1 MTASQPDGPI
11 LELRLALTSE
21 AYDRLVRFYCDG
33 FGMEP
38 AASWSNDGGRAVM
51 LEIGR
56 ASIELFDEQ
65 QAQAIDRIE
74 AGRRVS
80 GAVRLA
86 FQVSNLDL
94 ALERLL
100 AHGALLVHAPVVTPW
115 GDRNARIQ
123 DPDGMQITLFEPG
136 AKPQATES

>member
-1 MTASQPDGPI
+1 MNASQARGPI
-11 LELRLALTSE
+11 LELRLALTSN
-21 AYDRLVRFYCDG
+21 AYERLVRFYCDG
-33 FGMEP
+33 LGMEP
-38 AASWSNDGGRAVM
+38 AASWSNDGGHAVM
-51 LEIGR
+51 LEFSR

-74 AGRRVS
+74 AEGRVS
-80 GAVRLA
+80 GPVRLA
-86 FQVSNLDL
+86 FQVPNLDL

-136 AKPQATES
+136 DKPQTTE